1 MALMPSIIGIC
12 LYLSP
17 CRANAPAQE
26 ISIRLA
32 AFRRDPSERSQL
44 ARPRLQ
50 IAKANAMRFLC
61 DAMLGGLVR
70 WLRAAGYDSLLAE
83 GSWRDRELVDLCA
96 REQRILLTQ
105 DRELGIIAPAVVP
118 VLLLAARDLDH
129 NARELREV
137 LGVDWQ
143 HAPFTRCLVDNTVL
157 EAAEQHHREHVPPSS
172 RRVTE
177 PLRLC
182 PTCGRLYWP
191 GGHVRRMQRRL
202 AGWQGGQAGAGD
214 C

>member
-1 MALMPSIIGIC
+1 MPSIIARLPVKC
-12 LYLSP
+12 L
-17 CRANAPAQE
+17 PARQTPGNGRYRCPGRRFPRE
-26 ISIRLA
+26 CRLA
-32 AFRRDPSERSQL
+32 RLGRRGQNQSH
-44 ARPRLQ
+44 
-50 IAKANAMRFLC
+50 AMRFLC

-143 HAPFTRCLVDNTVL
+143 HAPFTRR
-157 EAAEQHHREHVPPSS
+157 A
-172 RRVTE
+172 
-177 PLRLC
+177 
-182 PTCGRLYWP
+182 
-191 GGHVRRMQRRL
+191 
-202 AGWQGGQAGAGD
+202 
-214 C
+214 